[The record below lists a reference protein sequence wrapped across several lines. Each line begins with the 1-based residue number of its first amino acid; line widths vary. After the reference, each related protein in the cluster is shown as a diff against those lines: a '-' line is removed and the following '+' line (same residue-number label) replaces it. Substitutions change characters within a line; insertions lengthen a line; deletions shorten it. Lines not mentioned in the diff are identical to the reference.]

1 MTDGFIYVG
10 KAFDFFFNK
19 MLPKKLI
26 VFSIASIALFM
37 GLITG
42 TEWTIIAGI
51 YLGLN
56 LTGKAI
62 QLIPHKKEKIQ

>member
-1 MTDGFIYVG
+1 MKGL
-10 KAFDFFFNK
+10 DFFFNK

-37 GLITG
+37 GLISG
-42 TEWTIIAGI
+42 TEWTVIAGI

-56 LTGKAI
+56 MTGKAI
-62 QLIPHKKEKIQ
+62 QLIPKK

>member
-1 MTDGFIYVG
+1 MKGL
-10 KAFDFFFNK
+10 DFFFNK
-19 MLPKKLI
+19 LLPKKLI

-37 GLITG
+37 ELISG

-56 LTGKAI
+56 MTGKAI
-62 QLIPHKKEKIQ
+62 QLIPKKKVE

>member
-1 MTDGFIYVG
+1 MKVL
-10 KAFDFFFNK
+10 DFFFNK

-37 GLITG
+37 DLISG

-56 LTGKAI
+56 MTGKAI
-62 QLIPHKKEKIQ
+62 ALIPKEKK

>member
-1 MTDGFIYVG
+1 MGRGNMKTLDFI
-10 KAFDFFFNK
+10 FNK

-37 GLITG
+37 KLISG
-42 TEWTIIAGI
+42 TEWTVIAGI

-56 LTGKAI
+56 MTGKAI
-62 QLIPHKKEKIQ
+62 QLIPTKKEEEK